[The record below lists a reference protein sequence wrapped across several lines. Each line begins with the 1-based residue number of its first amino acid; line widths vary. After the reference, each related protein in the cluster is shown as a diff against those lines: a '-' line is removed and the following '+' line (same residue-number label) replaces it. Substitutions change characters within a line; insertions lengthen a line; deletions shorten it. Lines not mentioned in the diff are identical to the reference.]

1 MSPVSPAKKTEST
14 LYMKT
19 YELLIAGCGVSGKA
33 AARLSSFLKKE
44 YVLLDEKNV
53 DVPLLDHPPALVLE
67 NWKSTDPLP
76 CRFKTAIL
84 SPGIRTTNPLY
95 AQICAASDRVMGELE
110 FAASFAPC
118 PMAGITG
125 TNGKTTTTELTT
137 ALFQAAGVRAEAAG
151 NIGNGLSD
159 AVIAALKG
167 ETQLLIVEV
176 SSFQLEHTETFPMA
190 AAALLNLASDHIDR
204 HGSMEEY
211 ARIKFIMV
219 NSAECAVLN
228 TSVADHPARDQKNVI
243 TFSATD
249 KNADLNLSDDG
260 VICYKNRPVFDF
272 KESQLK
278 GSFNAENIM
287 AALALLAA
295 LKGENILFD
304 ESEKICNALRG
315 FKADHHRAECFLE
328 KNGIRYVD
336 DSKATNPHAVIAAL
350 QLYSAKDGK
359 NIRLLLGGLDKD
371 MDFKELIPY
380 LGAVEKVYL
389 TGSCR
394 ERIRLA
400 LEGIVP
406 LEMCRDFTDAAQKM
420 CADAQTGEVVMLSPA
435 TASMDEFRNY
445 RERGDHFKKI
455 VAASAK

>member
-1 MSPVSPAKKTEST
+1 M
-14 LYMKT
+14 
-19 YELLIAGCGVSGKA
+19 
-33 AARLSSFLKKE
+33 
-44 YVLLDEKNV
+44 

-272 KESQLK
+272 KECQLK
-278 GSFNAENIM
+278 GPFNAENIM

-304 ESEKICNALRG
+304 ESEKIL
-315 FKADHHRAECFLE
+315 
-328 KNGIRYVD
+328 
-336 DSKATNPHAVIAAL
+336 
-350 QLYSAKDGK
+350 
-359 NIRLLLGGLDKD
+359 
-371 MDFKELIPY
+371 
-380 LGAVEKVYL
+380 
-389 TGSCR
+389 
-394 ERIRLA
+394 
-400 LEGIVP
+400 
-406 LEMCRDFTDAAQKM
+406 
-420 CADAQTGEVVMLSPA
+420 
-435 TASMDEFRNY
+435 
-445 RERGDHFKKI
+445 
-455 VAASAK
+455 